1 MDPVTDQQNS
11 TVEHLSWFEGAVFVV
26 AVTLFAV
33 IVAVIWLLKSTT
45 DFRLSGSPRVRFRSR
60 DEQKIKPVDPFD
72 TRFDALDQGARGLV
86 GPIRSQTYC
95 HRTHCRSVSAACK
108 RINLV
113 RFLVHWILCPCFV
126 SVASQ
131 SRRLFAMSIV
141 DHTRMPEQDRTAP
154 RLRCAYG
161 SEPMLR
167 RGCFAAVARAL
178 SAICFSCQLS
188 IQHLGFA
195 ARQFQQ
201 VVQIFHVAGVEGF
214 NGTSHSGASRG
225 VIPLRHGAFRKL
237 RAERSR
243 ALAPLHF
250 IVAEHFLDRVGEAAR
265 RGRSSGIF

>member
-1 MDPVTDQQNS
+1 VSLLRECREPVTATFCN
-11 TVEHLSWFEGAVFVV
+11 EHCGPHEE
-26 AVTLFAV
+26 
-33 IVAVIWLLKSTT
+33 
-45 DFRLSGSPRVRFRSR
+45 DFGELAGG
-60 DEQKIKPVDPFD
+60 II
-72 TRFDALDQGARGLV
+72 ARA
-86 GPIRSQTYC
+86 
-95 HRTHCRSVSAACK
+95 RT
-108 RINLV
+108 
-113 RFLVHWILCPCFV
+113 
-126 SVASQ
+126 
-131 SRRLFAMSIV
+131 
-141 DHTRMPEQDRTAP
+141 MPEQDRTAP
-154 RLRCAYG
+154 RLRCAYR

>member
-108 RINLV
+108 RIDLV
-113 RFLVHWILCPCFV
+113 RILVHWILCPCFV

-141 DHTRMPEQDRTAP
+141 DHTRKTSASSRAVSSRVRARCPSRTGL
-154 RLRCAYG
+154 LRVCD
-161 SEPMLR
+161 
-167 RGCFAAVARAL
+167 AL
-178 SAICFSCQLS
+178 TA
-188 IQHLGFA
+188 
-195 ARQFQQ
+195 
-201 VVQIFHVAGVEGF
+201 
-214 NGTSHSGASRG
+214 ASRCFDVG
-225 VIPLRHGAFRKL
+225 VSLR
-237 RAERSR
+237 
-243 ALAPLHF
+243 
-250 IVAEHFLDRVGEAAR
+250 
-265 RGRSSGIF
+265 